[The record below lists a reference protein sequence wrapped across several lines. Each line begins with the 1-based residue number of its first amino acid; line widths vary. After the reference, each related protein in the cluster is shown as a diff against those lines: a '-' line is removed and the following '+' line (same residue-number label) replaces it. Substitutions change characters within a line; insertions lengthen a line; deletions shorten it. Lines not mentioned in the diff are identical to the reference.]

1 MKISLPS
8 HLRLHDHSNALD
20 GSPIAGAGVPWLL
33 VPATGLRIGG
43 DVNLDRLAAAILRTD
58 SLIYVARAGA
68 GSQALGLLVTGDGQY
83 RWRAYCSGILEWG
96 DGAAVPDTNLYRAS
110 PNVLKSDDTIESG
123 VGFRFPDASNQY
135 SAATISKLVSASGS
149 LASDAAAVNLS
160 TVAITGLAVTDFIMV
175 VWRHYTGQNVNGVK
189 LLRNVTD
196 AQDMLTLLTA
206 DAAIATADL
215 SAQILAHQRP
225 GDNTRFITS
234 GRRQKVPFPAVDLV
248 DSVPGATGWTGNWTL
263 ALRHTPGTAGGTD
276 YWAWSVYKLA

>member
-43 DVNLDRLAAAILRTD
+43 DINLDRLAAAILRTD

-135 SAATISKLVSASGS
+135 SAATISKLVSAEGN
-149 LASDAAAVNLS
+149 LASDAVAQVLS
-160 TVAITGLAVTDFIMV
+160 SVAITGLAATNVLMV
-175 VWRHYTGQNVNGVK
+175 VFRHYTGQNVNGAKV
-189 LLRNVTD
+189 LRDTTD
-196 AQDMLTLLTA
+196 AINLLTLLAA
-206 DAAIATADL
+206 DAAVAGDMVM
-215 SAQILAHQRP
+215 AQILTSQKP
-225 GDNTRFITS
+225 GDATRAWSS
-234 GRRQKVPFPAVDLV
+234 GRLHKSAAAADLA
-248 DSVPGATGWTGNWTL
+248 SPGSGALAAWTGAWTL
-263 ALRHTPGTAGGTD
+263 ALYHTPGTAGGTD